1 MWILIAVSTVATALY
16 LKFVLRKNSFYLRQI
31 ERKDGKV
38 KGVIGRDTVFLY
50 VMGNLVSQ
58 GTVVLF
64 HQKII
69 MKIFEILYFMNIII
83 HQGNAIFRNI

>member
-16 LKFVLRKNSFYLRQI
+16 LKFVLRKNSFYHRQT
-31 ERKDGKV
+31 ESKDDKGK
-38 KGVIGRDTVFLY
+38 GLIGSDTVVLY

-64 HQKII
+64 HQKNNEDI
-69 MKIFEILYFMNIII
+69 
-83 HQGNAIFRNI
+83 